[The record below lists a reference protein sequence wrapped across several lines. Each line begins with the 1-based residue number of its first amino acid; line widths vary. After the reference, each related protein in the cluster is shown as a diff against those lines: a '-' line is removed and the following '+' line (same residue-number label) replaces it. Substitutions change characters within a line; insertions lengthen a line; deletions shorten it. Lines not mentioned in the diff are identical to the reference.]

1 MKIIVCVSCV
11 PDTTTKPTFI
21 ENNSKLNE
29 QGVQFIV
36 NPYDEYSLARAVALR
51 DANPGSKITIIT
63 VGEASAE
70 QNIRKALAAGADEA
84 IRINARPVNGQYVAK
99 QIATVLKEIGFDIIF
114 TGKESIDYNG
124 GITGN
129 LIATELD
136 LPYTHSV
143 TSLEVSNN
151 EAKMEREIEGGKEVV
166 KSTLPMVL
174 GSQKGIGE
182 PIIPNMMGIAKART
196 KPLTVKEP
204 VTVEIPTQ
212 LVTHELPKPKGAGKF
227 FKAEGNIQD
236 AVNQLIDALS
246 KEAKTI

>member
-21 ENNSKLNE
+21 ENNTKLNE

-36 NPYDEYSLARAVALR
+36 NPYDEYALARAVSLR
-51 DANPGSKITIIT
+51 DANPGSKITVIT
-63 VGEASAE
+63 VGEANTE
-70 QNIRKALAAGADEA
+70 QNIRKALAVGADEA
-84 IRINARPVNGQYVAK
+84 IRINAKPINAQYVAK
-99 QIATVLKEIGFDIIF
+99 QIAHVVKEVGFDVIF

-129 LIATELD
+129 LLAEELD
-136 LPYTHSV
+136 VPYTHSV
-143 TSLEVSNN
+143 TSLELSNN
-151 EAKMEREIEGGKEVV
+151 EAKMEREIEGGKEIV
-166 KSTLPMVL
+166 KSNLPMVL
-174 GSQKGIGE
+174 GAQKGIAE

-204 VTVEIPTQ
+204 ISVETATQ
-212 LVTHELPKPKGAGKF
+212 LITHELPKPKGAGKF
-227 FKAEGNIQD
+227 FKAEGNVQD
-236 AVNQLIDALS
+236 AVNQLIEALS